1 MLGSFHGFLIQ
12 RDTLKKLPASLLV
25 PGCMPLVVYLYLL
38 LLIATQLLHG
48 KASCAFVSVHIG
60 MFRSANIGYL
70 CQFSHGF
77 HGASLNAHVNSSY
90 NSRHAQMRFS
100 VLLGITHWIC
110 CVPLFFFF
118 LPTFGFFFLA
128 GWPWSVSEQR
138 NFTLFLWWSL
148 SECTLPLL
156 QFIVAVHVHVDVCT
170 YHLSTVPPQNWAQ
183 TKKIVLAFQGADDR

>member
-118 LPTFGFFFLA
+118 FTNFWILLFSWLTMVCIWTAKLYL
-128 GWPWSVSEQR
+128 VSLMELVWMYAS
-138 NFTLFLWWSL
+138 T
-148 SECTLPLL
+148 
-156 QFIVAVHVHVDVCT
+156 IAVHCCSACACRCLHLPFEYSAAT
-170 YHLSTVPPQNWAQ
+170 KLST
-183 TKKIVLAFQGADDR
+183 D